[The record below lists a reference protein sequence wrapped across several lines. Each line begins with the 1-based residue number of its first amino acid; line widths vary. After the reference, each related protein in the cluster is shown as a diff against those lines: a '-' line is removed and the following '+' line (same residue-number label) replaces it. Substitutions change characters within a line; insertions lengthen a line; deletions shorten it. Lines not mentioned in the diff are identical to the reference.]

1 MRSRGASPQG
11 GGGWRRRND
20 QQSGMATDEHERGAA
35 AVVTAEV
42 GESPVNTSPY
52 ESRPSPVASVACRP
66 GGPLV
71 ATFSIAARD
80 PATGDLGVAVA
91 SKFLAVGAYVPA
103 AKAGVGAVATQAHVN
118 TTYMARALDLL
129 AGGASPDDCVAA
141 FRADDAGIESRQ
153 FGIVGADGGSATFT
167 GGSCHA
173 WAGGVAGPNFA
184 AQGNILVGPEVVDA
198 LAATFSQADVPFPER
213 LVLALAAADGMGGD
227 RRGRQ
232 SAALLV
238 VGEAKGYAGLT
249 DRWIDL
255 RVDDHPDP
263 VVELGRLLELHR
275 LFLDKPSAPPRPL
288 SEHDVRWVQDLLRRT
303 KHLDRAPTGVWDE
316 ATERALEGL
325 FGVENLEERWTTGP
339 RMDPVAW
346 EHLQRTFGGRDT

>member
-1 MRSRGASPQG
+1 MIRCL
-11 GGGWRRRND
+11 RRRVD
-20 QQSGMATDEHERGAA
+20 SRPLAVAA
-35 AVVTAEV
+35 AQEV
-42 GESPVNTSPY
+42 QIVSLGAVQFSLGLP
-52 ESRPSPVASVACRP
+52 ASAAP
-66 GGPLV
+66 I

-80 PATGDLGVAVA
+80 AATGDLGVAVA
-91 SKFLAVGAYVPA
+91 SKFLAVGAYVPSA
-103 AKAGVGAVATQAHVN
+103 RAGVGAVATQAHVN
-118 TTYMARALDLL
+118 TTYGARALDLL
-129 AGGASPDDCVAA
+129 ADGGSPDDCVAA
-141 FRADDAGIESRQ
+141 FRTDDAGIDVRQ
-153 FGIVGADGGSATFT
+153 FGVVAADGRSATFT

-173 WAGGVAGPNFA
+173 WAGGVAGPDFA
-184 AQGNILVGPEVVDA
+184 AQGNILTGPEVVDA
-198 LAATFSQADVPFPER
+198 LVRTFARDDLAFPER
-213 LVLALAAADGMGGD
+213 LVAALEAADEAGGD

-255 RVDDHPDP
+255 RVDDHPRP
-263 VVELGRLLELHR
+263 VRELARLLELHR

-288 SEHDVRWVQDLLRRT
+288 SEADVRWLQDLLRRT
-303 KHLDRAPTGVWDE
+303 QHLDRAPTGVWDE

-346 EHLQRTFGGRDT
+346 MHLQRTFGGKDI